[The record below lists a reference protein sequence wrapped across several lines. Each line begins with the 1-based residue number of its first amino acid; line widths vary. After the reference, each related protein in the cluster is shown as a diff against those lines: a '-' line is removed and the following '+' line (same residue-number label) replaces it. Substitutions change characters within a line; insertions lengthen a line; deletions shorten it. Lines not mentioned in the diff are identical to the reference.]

1 MRYIFNFPDIGEG
14 LEEGT
19 ILQWYVKEGQEVK
32 TGDNLVQ
39 METDKVSADIPSP
52 KDGTIVKLFGEEG
65 DVAIVGEPLV
75 EIEIEG
81 VHGEEA
87 QKEAKKEPKDTDS
100 KETKKD
106 THATKEAD
114 QQYAPQPE
122 EQDDDDEAAGVVG
135 TMESAGKSA
144 VLAASDEGA
153 EDEAKKE
160 DKPAK
165 KALATPVAR
174 AMAKEKDID
183 INDVKGT
190 GPSGR
195 VMKEDIENYKP
206 STKKASK
213 KEKGKKK
220 DDDVTYEQLSQI
232 RKTISKNMINSK
244 HSAAHMSVFE
254 EVEISELIDIR
265 AKYKDDFAKKDVKLT
280 YLPFIVKAVVQALKN
295 HRQVNS
301 QMDLD
306 NDRMIFNNRYNIGI
320 AVDTEQG
327 LVVPVIKDAN
337 ELSIIEI
344 AQQITDLAEKA
355 HSRKLTMNDMKDG
368 TFTITNYGS
377 IGGIYATPVINYPE
391 AGILG
396 VGRIVKKPVV
406 KDDQIVPGNMLALSL
421 SVDHRIVDGGEAS
434 RFMNSV
440 MKYLADPVALLME

>member
-19 ILQWYVKEGQEVK
+19 ILEWYVKKGQQVK

-39 METDKVSADIPSP
+39 METDKVVADIPSP
-52 KDGTIVKLFGEEG
+52 RDGTIVALFGEEG

-87 QKEAKKEPKDTDS
+87 QKEVE
-100 KETKKD
+100 E
-106 THATKEAD
+106 
-114 QQYAPQPE
+114 QFAPEPE
-122 EQDDDDEAAGVVG
+122 EEEEAAAVVG
-135 TMESAGKSA
+135 TMETAGKSA
-144 VLAASDEGA
+144 VLAASDEGS
-153 EDEAKKE
+153 EKESGKDE
-160 DKPAK
+160 KPTR

-174 AMAKEKDID
+174 AMAKDKGID
-183 INDVKGT
+183 INEVKGS

-195 VMKEDIENYKP
+195 VMKEDIENFKP
-206 STKKASK
+206 TKKGAP
-213 KEKGKKK
+213 KGKER
-220 DDDVTYEQLSQI
+220 DIEDVTYEPLTQI
-232 RKTISKNMINSK
+232 RKAISKNMLNSK

-254 EVEISELIDIR
+254 EVEVSELINVR
-265 AKYKDDFAKKDVKLT
+265 SRYKEAFAEKDVRLT
-280 YLPFIVKAVVQALKN
+280 YLPFIVKAVVHALKH
-295 HRQVNS
+295 HRTINS

-306 NDRMIFNNRYNIGI
+306 NDRMIYNNRYNIGI
-320 AVDTEQG
+320 AVDTAQG
-327 LVVPVIKDAN
+327 LVVPVIKDADQ
-337 ELSIIEI
+337 LSITEI
-344 AQQITDLAEKA
+344 AQQITELAEKA
-355 HSRKLTMNDMKDG
+355 NTRKLTMDDMKDG

-377 IGGIYATPVINYPE
+377 IGGIFATPVINYPE

-406 KDDQIVPGNMLALSL
+406 KNDQVVPGSMLALSL

-434 RFMNSV
+434 RFINRV